1 MNFKNKYSLKY
12 RVEES
17 SRILLKYPD
26 RVPIICEKSKMD
38 SNIELNKKKYLI
50 NKHVTIGE
58 FLFYVRKTLLI
69 NEYTALFLLIGDVM
83 PPNNSPVGV
92 LYDAYSNMDGYLY
105 ITYSFENTFGYF

>member
-26 RVPIICEKSKMD
+26 RVPIICEKNNRD

-50 NKHVTIGE
+50 SKNVTIGE
-58 FLFYVRKTLLI
+58 FLFFIRKNLLI
-69 NEYTALFLLIGDVM
+69 NEYTALFLLVGDII
-83 PPNNSPVGV
+83 PPNNSTVGV
-92 LYDAYSNMDGYLY
+92 LYNSYSNVDGYLY
-105 ITYSFENTFGYF
+105 ITYSFENTFG

>member
-50 NKHVTIGE
+50 NKNVTIGE
-58 FLFYVRKTLLI
+58 FLFYIRKSLLI

-83 PPNNSPVGV
+83 PPNNSTLGV

-105 ITYSFENTFGYF
+105 ITYSFENTFG

>member
-26 RVPIICEKSKMD
+26 RVPIICEKNNRD

-50 NKHVTIGE
+50 SKNVTIGE
-58 FLFYVRKTLLI
+58 FLFFIRKNLLI
-69 NEYTALFLLIGDVM
+69 NEYTALFLLVGDII
-83 PPNNSPVGV
+83 PPNNFTVGM
-92 LYDAYSNMDGYLY
+92 LYNSYSNVDGYLY
-105 ITYSFENTFGYF
+105 ITYSFENTFG